1 MTEAEREE
9 LKQCSRRLA
18 ELLYQEACEEDRPIS
33 TLGGI
38 ESTVRTQLQEHVS
51 PTIGAFFAK
60 PPVAPEKDIP
70 EPSTACSDN

>member
-18 ELLYQEACEEDRPIS
+18 ELLYQEACEEDRPVS
-33 TLGGI
+33 TLGAI

-51 PTIGAFFAK
+51 PTIGAFFAP
-60 PPVAPEKDIP
+60 PPVALKKDTP
-70 EPSTACSDN
+70 EPSTACSVN